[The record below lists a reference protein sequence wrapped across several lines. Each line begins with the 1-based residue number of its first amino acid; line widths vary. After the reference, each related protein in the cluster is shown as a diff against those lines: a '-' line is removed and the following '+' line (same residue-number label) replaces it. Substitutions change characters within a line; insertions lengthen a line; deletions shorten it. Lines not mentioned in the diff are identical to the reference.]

1 MKNQV
6 AFSIEDRDLM
16 DRPGLA
22 RQNPGETDKGIVGLK
37 KVTCKQRLT
46 FVLFCSCFL
55 LAHKVIDIF
64 MALWNKV
71 SFSILS
77 FSVIL
82 HIALPFGPPL

>member
-22 RQNPGETDKGIVGLK
+22 WQNPGETDKGIVGLK

-82 HIALPFGPPL
+82 HIALPLGLPL